1 MRHCTCERSPRVSLT
16 NVERNENKRY
26 VPITLLTIDYL
37 VYKMSTLSYYFSSPP
52 TAAVPRRI

>member
-26 VPITLLTIDYL
+26 VPITLLTIDY
-37 VYKMSTLSYYFSSPP
+37 
-52 TAAVPRRI
+52 